1 MRRKIAYSSTIL
13 IVVLALIEV
22 TARLLGPGFMP
33 PDRSRDVAHGE
44 AMPNEPNLVGDDL
57 TGWRALSGPQSDFG
71 VPEPTHVNSRGL
83 RSPEIPIEKGPNER
97 RVLLLGDSTVYG
109 VLVSDEDSFAGQLEN
124 RLQSID
130 PNINVLNGGC
140 PGYSSWQALQA
151 LRHRLIDYEPD
162 IVVIGTL
169 WSDAQGASVPDSARF
184 GDGSRG
190 IMTYSA
196 AWVFTRSWLRRS
208 QWEGGT
214 PEQVEF
220 RFEPTQMPGAPPPT
234 SPSGVV
240 ESMPIAPTHRVP
252 LNQYEQN
259 LNDLIDTIERSGA
272 EAILLAL
279 PSSRDVELGR
289 VGDFRDAY
297 RATMSEVAE
306 DRGVEYL
313 FSPTNFFGGRVNNL
327 FHDDVHP
334 TANGHAILG
343 SFIGESLIEWA
354 NSG

>member
-1 MRRKIAYSSTIL
+1 MRRKIAYSSAVL
-13 IVVLALIEV
+13 IVVLTLIEV
-22 TARLLGPGFMP
+22 TARILGPGFMP

-57 TGWRALSGPQSDFG
+57 TGWRALSGAQSDFG

-83 RSPEIPIEKGPNER
+83 RAPEIPIEKGANER

-109 VLVSDEDSFAGQLEN
+109 VLVSDEDSFAGQLES
-124 RLQSID
+124 RLQSVD
-130 PNINVLNGGC
+130 PNITVLNGGC

-151 LRHRLIDYEPD
+151 LRHRFMDYQPD
-162 IVVIGTL
+162 IVIIGTL

-208 QWEGGT
+208 KWEEGT

-220 RFEPTQMPGAPPPT
+220 RFEPNQMQGAPPPMAPVST
-234 SPSGVV
+234 A

-252 LNQYEQN
+252 LAQYQQN
-259 LNDLIDTIERSGA
+259 LNDLIDTIEESGA
-272 EAILLAL
+272 RAMLLAL
-279 PSSRDVELGR
+279 PSSRDVALGR

-297 RATMSEVAE
+297 RATMREVSE
-306 DRGVEYL
+306 DRGVDFL
-313 FSPTNFFGGRVNNL
+313 FSPPIFFGGRVNSL

-334 TANGHAILG
+334 TATGHARLG
-343 SFIGESLIEWA
+343 SFIADTLIDWA
-354 NSG
+354 NRG